1 MIGRQAPLAWPG
13 HIPGNQLKV
22 RNNPINEIRIP
33 EIDFNKGWGFKY
45 RYDNKGLINDYGG
58 LVQVSSSSESA
69 SAGLNISFGTA
80 SQRIQARE
88 TEEQLRSNLD
98 YIYQEI
104 VIIRSAF
111 EQINNPLDL
120 DSTKINNVKAAS
132 AGSSADL
139 GLTRGTTDDADKTL
153 SSIAQFS
160 SMSSGTV
167 TINNVDISIDVTVDS
182 LNDVIA
188 RINASAAGVTSSLF
202 NVDQRF
208 MINANSAGQ
217 SLTLN
222 SRSTGFFPALNMDDG
237 ASGSSFGAKE
247 SLEKTV
253 MPQARAA
260 RIAEAIEDFAVAFNK
275 LFDENKLKAENDS
288 PFEDFLETLR
298 DDLKT
303 AVQEGFGST
312 MTDVDSGYGLAF
324 DFGSTANRV
333 FDFTLLD
340 KMDLVKKLSKEGSEV
355 NELFFGLARKDDDGL
370 IEKILKSLET
380 HEDFLKGIKGTTG
393 IFVDTSA

>member
-1 MIGRQAPLAWPG
+1 M
-13 HIPGNQLKV
+13 
-22 RNNPINEIRIP
+22 
-33 EIDFNKGWGFKY
+33 
-45 RYDNKGLINDYGG
+45 
-58 LVQVSSSSESA
+58 QVSSSSESA

-104 VIIRSAF
+104 VKIRSAF

-120 DSTKINNVKAAS
+120 DSTKINNMKVAS

-222 SRSTGFFPALNMDDG
+222 SGSTGFFPALNMDDG